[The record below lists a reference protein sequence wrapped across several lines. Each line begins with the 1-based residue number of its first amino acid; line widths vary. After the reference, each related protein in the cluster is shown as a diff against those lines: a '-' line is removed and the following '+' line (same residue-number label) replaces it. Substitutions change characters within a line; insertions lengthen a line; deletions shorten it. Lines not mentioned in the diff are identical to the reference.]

1 MMYDRILFDLDG
13 TLTDPKIGITKSVNY
28 ALKKFGIHVTDLD
41 TLIPFIGPPLVDSFI
56 EFYGFTQ
63 EQALKAVEYYREYF
77 SVTGLFENG
86 VYDGIENLLTELVRH
101 ERHLFVATSKPT
113 VFAKR
118 ILDHFK
124 LTSYF
129 DSIVGSNL
137 DGTCV
142 KKGDVIQVVLKEVPL
157 VERKR
162 TVMVGDR
169 LHDVCGAKASGIDSI
184 GVAYGYGGAGEL
196 CQAGATHLVY
206 TVAELQ
212 QFLLG
217 E

>member
-1 MMYDRILFDLDG
+1 MKYDRILFDLDG

-28 ALKKFGIHVTDLD
+28 ALKKFGVHVIDLD
-41 TLIPFIGPPLVDSFI
+41 TLIPFIGPPLTDSFM

-63 EQALKAVEYYREYF
+63 EQALQAVGYYREYF

-86 VYDGIENLLTELVRH
+86 VYDGIESLLKELLCH

-113 VFAKR
+113 VFAKQ

-129 DSIVGSNL
+129 DGIVGSNL

-142 KKGDVIQVVLKEVPL
+142 KKGDVIQVVLKDVPL
-157 VERKR
+157 AERKR

-169 LHDVCGAKASGIDSI
+169 LHDVRGAKTSGIDSI
-184 GVAYGYGGAGEL
+184 GVAYGYGGAAEL
-196 CQAGATHLVY
+196 CKAGATHLVY
-206 TVAELQ
+206 TVDELR
-212 QFLLG
+212 QFLLS